1 MEVAII
7 YTVKDRI
14 MKNKRTVLAK
24 LINMAFKLSLDKT
37 EQFFN
42 ELNNTNSLQ
51 KALDRANK
59 HKHKENKKE

>member
-1 MEVAII
+1 MDKEGTKMA
-7 YTVKDRI
+7 
-14 MKNKRTVLAK
+14 VLAK
-24 LINMAFKLSLDKT
+24 PINMAFELSPDKT

-59 HKHKENKKE
+59 HKHKENTDNDK